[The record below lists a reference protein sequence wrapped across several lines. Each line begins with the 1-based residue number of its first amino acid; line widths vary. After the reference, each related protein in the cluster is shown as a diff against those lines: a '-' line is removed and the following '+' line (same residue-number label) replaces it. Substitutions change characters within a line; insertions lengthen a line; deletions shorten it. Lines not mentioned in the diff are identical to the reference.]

1 MLFNRFQII
10 QLENQI
16 KCGQIKA
23 VNFTIVLSK
32 NGYDIEMYSTHNKGK
47 SVVAER
53 FTKTLKNKMYKRMTV
68 VSTNVYIDKLDDI
81 VNEYNNAYHRII
93 KMKTTEVKDNA
104 YIDYI
109 KEDPKF
115 KVSDYVRI
123 SKYKSI
129 FTKRYTPNWSGE
141 VFVIKEVKNTVPWTC
156 Y

>member
-1 MLFNRFQII
+1 
-10 QLENQI
+10 
-16 KCGQIKA
+16 
-23 VNFTIVLSK
+23 
-32 NGYDIEMYSTHNKGK
+32 MYSTHNKGK

-115 KVSDYVRI
+115 KVSDYVSI

-129 FTKRYTPNWSGE
+129 FTRRYTPNWSDE